1 MHDFWSKPIAM
12 LRSKRS
18 GLSLEEKVKDYKV
31 KDSSLRRRGARGT
44 ELNSQE
50 AAIFTTAFP
59 LWTGTHETLVMVI
72 TLSTEIR
79 KLTIMHPP
87 SSQKLKLYT

>member
-31 KDSSLRRRGARGT
+31 KDSSLRRRGARGERLLPQGDT
-44 ELNSQE
+44 RH
-50 AAIFTTAFP
+50 IFLLECAVNQDHSV
-59 LWTGTHETLVMVI
+59 L
-72 TLSTEIR
+72 
-79 KLTIMHPP
+79 
-87 SSQKLKLYT
+87 